1 MQKKGS
7 AAGIGMGSRFDS
19 YKKKADLPDSN
30 KYCGEVMGTFG
41 KNTKGGPAWRAP
53 KPKTEVIKDRPGPGD
68 YV

>member
-19 YKKKADLPDSN
+19 YKKKANLPAPD
-30 KYCGEVMGTFG
+30 KYQADVTSTFG
-41 KNTKGGPAWRAP
+41 KNVKGGAAWRAP